1 MILACI
7 VSAAIPLY
15 ATYVYISYNRDVAY
29 AAILEVPSDVR
40 NRYDKTAETFD
51 SDVDLMEK
59 LGGINR
65 LRKRLCQKATGHVL
79 EASVGTGRNM
89 KYYPLPKGKIK
100 TVTMVD
106 TSSEMIRVARSKWG
120 KTNAWFINA
129 IFRIQ
134 DAANPV
140 PCPGPNGFDTVVQTM
155 GICSTPDPER
165 LLRNLGNKTNQDGGR
180 ILLLEHGR
188 SHYKWLNDVL
198 DKIAPAHANR
208 HGCWFNKDIGKIV
221 ERSGLEVVA
230 AKRYHFGTLW
240 WFELTPPKRPQI
252 VDVTPTKEIVVA
264 EPQRP
269 WWSWRWN

>member
-1 MILACI
+1 MILAC
-7 VSAAIPLY
+7 VVGAAIPLY
-15 ATYVYISYNRDVAY
+15 ATVVYISYNRDAAY
-29 AAILEVPSDVR
+29 AALLEVPADVR

-79 EASVGTGRNM
+79 EASVGTGRNT
-89 KYYPLPKGKIK
+89 KYYPLTKRKIK

-106 TSSEMIRVARSKWG
+106 TSSEMIRVARSKWTE
-120 KTNAWFINA
+120 TNAWFINA

-134 DAANPV
+134 DAAIPV

-155 GICSTPDPER
+155 GICSTPDPEE
-165 LLRNLGNKTNQDGGR
+165 LLRNLGNMTNQDGGR
-180 ILLLEHGR
+180 ILLLEHGK

-221 ERSGLEVVA
+221 ERSGLQVVE

-240 WFELTPPKRPQI
+240 WFELTPPKRPQL
-252 VDVTPTKEIVVA
+252 VEVTPTKQMIVS
-264 EPQRP
+264 ESPRP
-269 WWSWRWN
+269 WWSWRWK